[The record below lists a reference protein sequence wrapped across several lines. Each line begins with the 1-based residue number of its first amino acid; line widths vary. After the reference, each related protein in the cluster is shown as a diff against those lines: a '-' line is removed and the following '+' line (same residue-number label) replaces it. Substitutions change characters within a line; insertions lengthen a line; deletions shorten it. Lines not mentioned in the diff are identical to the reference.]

1 MWNCRD
7 GQQGLTACR
16 AVSFF
21 ATFILVFL
29 LGYGH
34 SFPLNSD
41 EDLGFIIAG
50 ALKLDSVE
58 LAVHDIHNRSE
69 IHAAL
74 QARVLG
80 GNINNPTWAQRQQT
94 GRRMFCFII
103 QPLLF
108 LLWCLMKGV
117 NAAQSQFVFD
127 DLASYGWEILDMGDE
142 AAKDEYRDHINDLY
156 TGFGFNRANDD
167 GWGAVHMS
175 EWPEDAVDQHEPTM
189 GQYQVISNGAEGYIV
204 ACNSYSPQERVN
216 DAGEGTVPNLAKWSD
231 TVPLV
236 WQNKHAGATLNYVVR
251 AYIANINTRK
261 IMYEALVATG
271 HTTLPAWPGADITI
285 TNADDPNAAAFWG
298 LLGSYHAAAPAYM
311 LAQHKGIFGQKTI
324 NHIRIWSEDTDWPV
338 SSAQADLEEMLP
350 NMLLYVEDAPAQDA

>member
-1 MWNCRD
+1 MWNSTD

-58 LAVHDIHNRSE
+58 LAVHDIQNRSE

-74 QARVLG
+74 HARALG
-80 GNINNPTWAQRQQT
+80 GNMNNPTWAQRQQT
-94 GRRMFCFII
+94 GR
-103 QPLLF
+103 
-108 LLWCLMKGV
+108 
-117 NAAQSQFVFD
+117 SQFIFD
-127 DLASYGWEILDMGDE
+127 DLASYGWEILDMGNE
-142 AAKDEYRDHINDLY
+142 AAKDEYRNHINDLY

-167 GWGAVHMS
+167 GWGAVHMND
-175 EWPEDAVDQHEPTM
+175 WPEGAGDDNQHEPTM

-216 DAGEGTVPNLAKWSD
+216 DAGGGTVPNLAKWSD
-231 TVPLV
+231 AVPLV
-236 WQNKHAGATLNYVVR
+236 WQNKHAGAILNYVVR

-285 TNADDPNAAAFWG
+285 TGADDPNAAAFWG

>member
-50 ALKLDSVE
+50 ALKLDSHSKHE
-58 LAVHDIHNRSE
+58 FSAVIS
-69 IHAAL
+69 
-74 QARVLG
+74 
-80 GNINNPTWAQRQQT
+80 T
-94 GRRMFCFII
+94 I
-103 QPLLF
+103 QHGLKDSKPEEV
-108 LLWCLMKGV
+108 LWCLMNGV

-350 NMLLYVEDAPAQDA
+350 NMLLYVEDAPAQEA